1 MKKCEHYTLDCKEE
15 TQGCEGCAYF
25 EKETITIE
33 NLKEI
38 LYNEV
43 GPMIKKELDENY
55 IPKIY
60 VTELLEY
67 TQKLKRE
74 DSNINKSFLDGSIY
88 ALKILLEPVE
98 E

>member
-1 MKKCEHYTLDCKEE
+1 MCKNYCLDCKCEE
-15 TQGCEGCAYF
+15 MGCEGCAYL

-38 LYNEV
+38 LYNEL
-43 GPMIKKELDENY
+43 GPMIEKALDENY

-60 VTELLEY
+60 VTSLLEY

-74 DSNINKSFLDGSIY
+74 DSNINKSFLEGSIHV
-88 ALKILLEPVE
+88 LKILLEPVE